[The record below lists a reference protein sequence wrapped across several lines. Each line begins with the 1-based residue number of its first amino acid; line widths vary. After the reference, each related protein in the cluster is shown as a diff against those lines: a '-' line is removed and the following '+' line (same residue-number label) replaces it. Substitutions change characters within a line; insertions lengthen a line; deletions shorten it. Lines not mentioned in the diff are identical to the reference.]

1 MAKSTRNA
9 VLICGV
15 LTVIVAIGTAAS
27 IYWKQPLAII
37 IAALPA
43 AAYELY
49 RTEGF
54 ATRLASAGVLAV
66 LVAEIVLIVG
76 KIELNIAR
84 FVGKYVGSMPV
95 VDAKLAGPVVIALLA
110 VMLVRR
116 TAGIYTKWLAIVLLG
131 AAVALFYT
139 LDPVLLSKFVK
150 PALQEGARHIK

>member
-1 MAKSTRNA
+1 MAKPTRNA
-9 VLICGV
+9 ALICGI
-15 LTVIVAIGTAAS
+15 LTVIAALGAAAS
-27 IYWKQPLAII
+27 IYWTQPLAVI

-54 ATRLASAGVLAV
+54 TTKLASAGVLAV

-76 KIELNIAR
+76 KIEINIAR
-84 FVGKYVGSMPV
+84 FVAKYTGSMPV

-110 VMLVRR
+110 IMLVRR
-116 TAGIYTKWLAIVLLG
+116 TAGIYTKWLAVVLLG
-131 AAVALFYT
+131 SAVALFYT
-139 LDPVLLSKFVK
+139 LDPALIAKFIT

>member
-1 MAKSTRNA
+1 MAKSTEHA
-9 VLICGV
+9 ALICGI
-15 LTVIVAIGTAAS
+15 LTVIAAIGAAAS
-27 IYWKQPLAII
+27 IYWKQPLVII
-37 IAALPA
+37 VAALPA

-54 ATRLASAGVLAV
+54 TTKLASAGVLAV

-76 KIELNIAR
+76 KIEINIAR

-95 VDAKLAGPVVIALLA
+95 VDAKLAGPVIIALLA

-139 LDPVLLSKFVK
+139 LDPALIAKFIK

>member
-1 MAKSTRNA
+1 MAKPTEHA
-9 VLICGV
+9 ALICAI
-15 LTVIVAIGTAAS
+15 LTVIAALGAAAA
-27 IYWKQPLAII
+27 IYWKQPLAVI

-54 ATRLASAGVLAV
+54 TTKLASAGVLAV

-84 FVGKYVGSMPV
+84 FAGKYVGSMPV
-95 VDAKLAGPVVIALLA
+95 VDAKLAGPVIIGLLA

-116 TAGIYTKWLAIVLLG
+116 TAGIYTKWLAIVLFG
-131 AAVALFYT
+131 AAVALFYV
-139 LDPVLLSKFVK
+139 LDPALLSKFVQ
-150 PALQEGARHIK
+150 PALQEGAKHIK

>member
-1 MAKSTRNA
+1 MAKPTRNA
-9 VLICGV
+9 ALICGI
-15 LTVIVAIGTAAS
+15 LTVIAALGAAAS
-27 IYWKQPLAII
+27 IYWTQPLAVI

-54 ATRLASAGVLAV
+54 STRLASAGVLAV
-66 LVAEIVLIVG
+66 LVAEIVLVVG
-76 KIELNIAR
+76 KIEINIAR
-84 FVGKYVGSMPV
+84 FVAKYTGSMPV

-110 VMLVRR
+110 IMLVRR
-116 TAGIYTKWLAIVLLG
+116 TAGIYTKWLAVVLLT

-139 LDPVLLSKFVK
+139 LDPALIAKFIT